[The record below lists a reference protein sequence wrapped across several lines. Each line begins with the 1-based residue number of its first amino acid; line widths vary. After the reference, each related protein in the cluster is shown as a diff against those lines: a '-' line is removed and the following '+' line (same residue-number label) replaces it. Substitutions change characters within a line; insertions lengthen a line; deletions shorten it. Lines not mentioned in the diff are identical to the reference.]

1 MDNPSLLSSTNAS
14 NSRQIYKIY
23 RLPPRLGGSKGR
35 GVDVRVP
42 AVGIV
47 VFTVKDLQDYEQEP
61 PNGYDGEEI
70 WDKTG
75 KVTTRRRERV
85 KEEDMKGND
94 PAWIMLGEA
103 SYG

>member
-1 MDNPSLLSSTNAS
+1 MRVFLAVLNGVRTKNRITLDPK
-14 NSRQIYKIY
+14 SRI
-23 RLPPRLGGSKGR
+23 S
-35 GVDVRVP
+35 
-42 AVGIV
+42 
-47 VFTVKDLQDYEQEP
+47 QEP
-61 PNGYDGEEI
+61 PNGYYGEEI

-103 SYG
+103 GYE